1 MKIKF
6 QGTAQDIAQIEEG
19 TCLMLQ
25 DSVLHSCLSGK
36 DSMTAELKEVK
47 FEYKTN

>member
-19 TCLMLQ
+19 TCLMLRTRSSQ
-25 DSVLHSCLSGK
+25 LPVGK
-36 DSMTAELKEVK
+36 DA
-47 FEYKTN
+47 